1 MMMGKD
7 FLEKRIKKLI
17 SFMKEN
23 DIDVSVV
30 SSPENVFYYS
40 NFNPIIGS
48 HPAFVI
54 IKKTGEYILLVH
66 CIRNAHA
73 QEESFVNNILL
84 YGKWG
89 KNTPIALDY
98 MDAIEI
104 ILKEKNLKIG
114 LEKKFSSI
122 EFCEKLGE
130 KNKNSNFFDIS
141 KFISNEKIIK
151 DEYEISCIKKAAFL
165 TDIGVETAIEYLK
178 KGYSEAEACTEGQY
192 QMRKAWHKYFPDCE
206 VSGFWTSE
214 GGQVDSLVVWSMA
227 NERISYGCDCPI
239 HYVPKD
245 GDIVLPM
252 AWARVNG
259 YAAENERTIILK
271 EENEFVNKAYLSV
284 LKAREEVF
292 KILKP
297 GTSFEELYLAAE
309 KVFIENGFKEI
320 LPGRIGHG
328 LGLSTHEFPSL
339 AKGNKLKLSPGM
351 VFTVEPGLMSKD
363 WGGVRH
369 SDTVLIT
376 EDGFEFL
383 TKLNRDKIVI
393 K

>member
-1 MMMGKD
+1 MIKIEN
-7 FLEKRIKKLI
+7 FLKKRVEELTK
-17 SFMKEN
+17 FMKEN
-23 DIDVSVV
+23 DIDVSII

-54 IKKTGEYILLVH
+54 IKQNGEHILLVH

-73 QEESFVNNILL
+73 QEESSVNNILL

-89 KNTPIALDY
+89 KNSPIALDY
-98 MDAIEI
+98 IDAIEI
-104 ILKEKNLKIG
+104 ILKDKNLKIG
-114 LEKKFSSI
+114 LEKKFSSL
-122 EFCEKLGE
+122 EFCNKLGE
-130 KNKNSNFFDIS
+130 KNRSNEFYDIS

-151 DEYEISCIKKAAFL
+151 DEYEISCIRKAAFL

-227 NERISYGCDCPI
+227 NGRISYGCDCPA
-239 HYVPKD
+239 HYIPKD

-252 AWARVNG
+252 AWARING
-259 YAAENERTIILK
+259 YAAENERTIIIK
-271 EENEFVNKAYLSV
+271 AENDFINKAYASV
-284 LKAREEVF
+284 LEAREEVF

-297 GTSFEELYLAAE
+297 GTLFEELYLAAE
-309 KVFIENGFKEI
+309 KV
-320 LPGRIGHG
+320 L
-328 LGLSTHEFPSL
+328 
-339 AKGNKLKLSPGM
+339 
-351 VFTVEPGLMSKD
+351 
-363 WGGVRH
+363 
-369 SDTVLIT
+369 
-376 EDGFEFL
+376 
-383 TKLNRDKIVI
+383 
-393 K
+393 

>member
-1 MMMGKD
+1 MLKIKE
-7 FLEKRIKKLI
+7 FLEKRVEKLVN
-17 SFMKEN
+17 FMNKN
-23 DIDVSVV
+23 NLDVSII

-54 IKKTGEYILLVH
+54 VKKNKEHILLVH

-73 QEESFVNNILL
+73 QEESSVNNILL

-104 ILKEKNLKIG
+104 ILKDKNLKIG
-114 LEKKFSSI
+114 LEKKYSSL
-122 EFCEKLGE
+122 EFCNKLE
-130 KNKNSNFFDIS
+130 IKNENNNFYDIS
-141 KFISNEKIIK
+141 NFISNEKIIK

-165 TDIGVETAIEYLK
+165 TDIGVETTIKYLE

-192 QMRKAWHKYFPDCE
+192 QMRKAWHKYFHDCE

-227 NERISYGCDCPI
+227 NSRISYGCDCPI
-239 HYVPKD
+239 HYFPKE
-245 GDIVLPM
+245 GDLILPM
-252 AWARVNG
+252 AWARING
-259 YAAENERTIILK
+259 YAAENERTVIFKKENDFINKVYTTILD
-271 EENEFVNKAYLSV
+271 
-284 LKAREEVF
+284 AREEVF

-297 GTSFEELYLAAE
+297 GTTFEELYLAAE
-309 KVFIENGFKEI
+309 KIFIKNGFEDI

-339 AKGNKLKLSPGM
+339 AKGNKLKLVPGM

-369 SDTVLIT
+369 SDTVLVT
-376 EDGFEFL
+376 ENGFEFL
-383 TKLNRDKIVI
+383 TKLKRDKIKI
-393 K
+393 S